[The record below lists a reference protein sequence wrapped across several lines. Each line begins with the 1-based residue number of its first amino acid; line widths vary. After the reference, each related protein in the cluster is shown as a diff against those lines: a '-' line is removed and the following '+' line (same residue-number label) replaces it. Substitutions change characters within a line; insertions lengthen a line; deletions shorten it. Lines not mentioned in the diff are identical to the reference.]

1 MKLRITDKDLAE
13 LTIEQK
19 QNLCDLWIP
28 QAYDVA
34 VANVCVDAA
43 EEKYKQITFI
53 IGGLNL
59 TKHNDIVLYDMKFL
73 PDNLFTLT
81 SGNDSDKDTYPAYPE
96 NHQDNE
102 DGVEDSEDTLNDD
115 FSEDF
120 SIDEDFSFELQRP
133 ESFNKQDCLP
143 LLDIGQM
150 IDILQ
155 RKNFG
160 DCEFLLSVAFDDK
173 IFDLG
178 NNNSLTEM
186 YSNENNKCELCDILW
201 LSLKAVL

>member
-19 QNLCDLWIP
+19 QNLCDLWLP

-43 EEKYKQITFI
+43 EEKYNQITFV
-53 IGGLNL
+53 IGGLNI
-59 TKHNDIVLYDMKFL
+59 TKHNDIILYDMKFL
-73 PDNLFTLT
+73 PDNLFTVT
-81 SGNDSDKDTYPAYPE
+81 E
-96 NHQDNE
+96 NSEDNE
-102 DGVEDSEDTLNDD
+102 SCAANSVEDSEDTLNDD

-120 SIDEDFSFELQRP
+120 SIDEDFNFEIQRP

-150 IDILQ
+150 IDILE

-160 DCEFLLSVAFDDK
+160 ECEFSLSVAFDDK
-173 IFDLG
+173 TFDIG
-178 NNNSLTEM
+178 KNTSISDM
-186 YSNENNKCELCDILW
+186 YSSDNNCELCDILW
-201 LSLKAVL
+201 LSLKALL

>member
-13 LTIEQK
+13 LTLEQK

-81 SGNDSDKDTYPAYPE
+81 SENDSDRDTYPAYPE
-96 NHQDNE
+96 NPRETE
-102 DGVEDSEDTLNDD
+102 DSVEDSEDTLNDD

-150 IDILQ
+150 IDILE

-178 NNNSLTEM
+178 NNNSLPEM

>member
-1 MKLRITDKDLAE
+1 MKLRITDNDLAE
-13 LTIEQK
+13 LTVEQK

-43 EEKYKQITFI
+43 EEKYKKITFV
-53 IGGLNL
+53 IGGLNI
-59 TKHNDIVLYDMKFL
+59 TKRNDIILYDMKFM
-73 PDNLFTLT
+73 PDNLFTVT
-81 SGNDSDKDTYPAYPE
+81 E
-96 NHQDNE
+96 NAEGNE
-102 DGVEDSEDTLNDD
+102 DCTEDSVEDSVDDSEDTLNDD
-115 FSEDF
+115 FAEDF

-133 ESFNKQDCLP
+133 ESFSKEDCLP

-150 IDILQ
+150 IDILG

-160 DCEFLLSVAFDDK
+160 DCEFSLSVAFDDK
-173 IFDLG
+173 TFDMG
-178 NNNSLTEM
+178 KNTSLAEM
-186 YSNENNKCELCDILW
+186 YSVDTNNCELCDILW

>member
-19 QNLCDLWIP
+19 QNLCDLWLP
-28 QAYDVA
+28 QAYDIA

-43 EEKYKQITFI
+43 EEKYNQITFV
-53 IGGLNL
+53 IGGLNI
-59 TKHNDIVLYDMKFL
+59 TKHNDIILYDMKFL
-73 PDNLFTLT
+73 PDNLFTVT
-81 SGNDSDKDTYPAYPE
+81 EDSE
-96 NHQDNE
+96 DNE
-102 DGVEDSEDTLNDD
+102 ACAANSAEDSEDTLNDD

-120 SIDEDFSFELQRP
+120 SIDEDFNFEIQRP

-150 IDILQ
+150 IDILE

-160 DCEFLLSVAFDDK
+160 ECEFSLSVAFDDK
-173 IFDLG
+173 TFDIG
-178 NNNSLTEM
+178 KNTSLSDM
-186 YSNENNKCELCDILW
+186 YSSDNNCELCDILW
-201 LSLKAVL
+201 LSLKALL

>member
-1 MKLRITDKDLAE
+1 MKLRITENDLAE
-13 LTIEQK
+13 LTVEQK

-43 EEKYKQITFI
+43 EEKYKQITFV
-53 IGGLNL
+53 IGGLNI
-59 TKHNDIVLYDMKFL
+59 TKRNDIILYDMKFL
-73 PDNLFTLT
+73 PDNLFTVT
-81 SGNDSDKDTYPAYPE
+81 ENEQNEACAEDS
-96 NHQDNE
+96 
-102 DGVEDSEDTLNDD
+102 VEDTEDTLNDD

-133 ESFNKQDCLP
+133 ESFSKQDCLP

-150 IDILQ
+150 IDILE

-160 DCEFLLSVAFDDK
+160 DCEFSLSVAFDDK
-173 IFDLG
+173 NFDMAKNASLPEIYSG
-178 NNNSLTEM
+178 ENNN
-186 YSNENNKCELCDILW
+186 CELCDILW